1 MRESE
6 REREMDKNKD
16 VKNFIAH
23 THKHFKIVSIE
34 WMVDY
39 ELCNNDGGLLLP
51 FAPVYAN
58 GSL

>member
-1 MRESE
+1 
-6 REREMDKNKD
+6 MDKNKD

-23 THKHFKIVSIE
+23 THKHFKIVSIK